1 MRGKLGHLG
10 AVLDVLRPN
19 PPWAKEALAMAGKV
33 EASAR
38 QWWYEHGGF
47 YT

>member
-10 AVLDVLRPN
+10 AVLDVLQPN